1 MNFLRDLLFPIF
13 RLIRN
18 FLEFL
23 IRIGRIIKFYILP
36 PIEKKRNLIEDSY
49 DIFERTE
56 IERSYK
62 NFQDYFLQALFIDS
76 KKINIYALNKALEN
90 NNIEKSFYL
99 EFGVFRGDS
108 INSFSKILSNY
119 NNKIYG
125 FDSFE
130 GLKEDWVGTDVQR
143 GHFDLGGKIPKLN
156 NNVIPIKGWVQDTLP
171 NFLEKNNPL
180 INFIHI
186 DLDTYSS
193 TKFVLEKVKPYLQKG
208 AILLFNEFYNY
219 PGWSVGE
226 YKAFS
231 EVFNKNEYNIV
242 AFSKHGWE
250 TVVRIN

>member
-1 MNFLRDLLFPIF
+1 MKFLRNVILPILK
-13 RLIRN
+13 LIKS

-23 IRIGRIIKFYILP
+23 IRVGRILKFYALP
-36 PIEKKRNLIEDSY
+36 SPSRKKNIVEDCY
-49 DIFERTE
+49 DIFEREE
-56 IERSYK
+56 IAKSYK
-62 NFQDYFLQALFIDS
+62 NFSNDFLNALFIDS
-76 KKINIYALNKALEN
+76 KKINTYAINKALEN
-90 NNIEKSFYL
+90 GNNDKYFYL
-99 EFGVFRGDS
+99 EFGVFRGES
-108 INSFSKILSNY
+108 INRFADILHTCNS
-119 NNKIYG
+119 KIYG

-130 GLKEDWVGTDVQR
+130 GLREDWAGTDVEK
-143 GHFDLGGKIPKLN
+143 GHFNLDGKIPKLKN
-156 NNVIPIKGWVQDTLP
+156 NAIPIKGWVQDTLP

-193 TKFVLEKVKPYLQKG
+193 TKFVLERVKPYLQKG

-250 TVVRIN
+250 AVVKIN